1 MKMVHPK
8 ITNRIEVSEQR
19 INTLVI
25 ESPGFLY
32 DLVNDIKKQIDNLD
46 GNTILSFHN
55 EPISFHKCADLIT
68 DPLSF
73 EINNRK
79 IMTKILSALEKC
91 GLEDVYYE
99 QTQKLM
105 AQIEAYI
112 NELTLNFDA
121 NIVCDDISLQRILK
135 AAEIYVADEYER
147 LIDRIYAYME
157 LVREF
162 EGDKLFIFVNLS
174 SFVEFEQLQ
183 EFAVTVVGH
192 SYRVLL
198 IDSQDFKRLENENR
212 LIIDQDLCE
221 F

>member
-1 MKMVHPK
+1 MKIIHPK
-8 ITNRIEVSEQR
+8 IIGRISIAEQKM
-19 INTLVI
+19 NTLII

-32 DLVNDIKKQIDNLD
+32 EIVTDIKKQIDNQQ
-46 GNTILSFHN
+46 GETVLSLHN
-55 EPISFHKCADLIT
+55 EPVSFHKYAEMIT

-79 IMTKILSALEKC
+79 ITTKILSALEKC

-105 AQIEAYI
+105 AQIESYI

-121 NIVCDDISLQRILK
+121 DILCDNISLQRILK
-135 AAEIYVADEYER
+135 AAEICVADDYER

-174 SFVEFEQLQ
+174 SFVEWEQLQ
-183 EFAVTVVGH
+183 EFVNTVIGH

-198 IDSQDFKRLENENR
+198 IDSRDFRRLENENR

>member
-55 EPISFHKCADLIT
+55 EPISFHKYADLIT

-99 QTQKLM
+99 QTRKLM

-112 NELTLNFDA
+112 NELALNFEA

-183 EFAVTVVGH
+183 EFAVTVIGH
-192 SYRVLL
+192 AYRVLL